1 MPLRGRF
8 RNAGELR
15 GPIARRYA
23 FSMAEPLDPAE
34 IFPDARWL
42 AQAHD
47 AASDLVRFVAMD
59 ETDYR
64 AASFLDDRMF
74 EQWRDV
80 RVLPLATVAEAA
92 TSSSRRDARWIFH
105 IGHVGSTLLARMLGE
120 IQGVLSIREPRIL
133 RDLALLDAD
142 RRDDMAPVVR
152 KLCSRSFAA
161 SQHSLVKATSFVS
174 EIAPLLAAPEGRVLF
189 MFAGARSYIET
200 ILAGENSVRELH
212 AMHEYRARRME
223 GRLKPLEG
231 ATSSD
236 AHRAA
241 MAWACEMTALE
252 KAADDMT
259 GQHILW
265 LDFDRFLSEPVK
277 GLTEAAG
284 HLGFAVSTDE
294 ANRIV
299 EGPLMRRYS
308 KALEHEYSPEL
319 RLELQAEARQSHATA
334 IESALRM
341 LDEAS
346 RREPYLARALSRDAG
361 RL

>member
-1 MPLRGRF
+1 
-8 RNAGELR
+8 
-15 GPIARRYA
+15 
-23 FSMAEPLDPAE
+23 MAEPIDPSE
-34 IFPDARWL
+34 IFVDARWL

-47 AASDLVRFVAMD
+47 AGSDLVRFVSLEAA
-59 ETDYR
+59 DYR

-80 RVLPLATVAEAA
+80 RVLPFPAVSDASAA
-92 TSSSRRDARWIFH
+92 SSREDARWIFH

-120 IQGVLSIREPRIL
+120 VEGVLSIREPRIL
-133 RDLALLDAD
+133 RDLAYMDAH
-142 RRDDMAPVVR
+142 RREFMAPVVR

-161 SQHSLVKATSFVS
+161 GQLSLVKATSFVS
-174 EIAPLLAAPEGRVLF
+174 EIAPLLVAPESRAIF

-212 AMHEYRARRME
+212 FLHDDRIRRME
-223 GRLKPLEG
+223 GRVGPMEG
-231 ATSSD
+231 MASSD

-252 KAADDMT
+252 AAAEEMPDRPL
-259 GQHILW
+259 LW
-265 LDFDRFLSEPVK
+265 VDFDRFLAIPRDGLISAARHLGIP
-277 GLTEAAG
+277 LTEEKAQ
-284 HLGFAVSTDE
+284 V
-294 ANRIV
+294 IV
-299 EGPLMRRYS
+299 DGPLMRRYS
-308 KALEHEYSPEL
+308 KAPEHDYSPEL
-319 RLELQAEARQSHATA
+319 RLELQIEARQSHGAA

-346 RREPYLARALSRDAG
+346 RTAPLLARALGRDAG